1 MFIALAIPA
10 SVLNV
15 AWRYMYPDLGQPY
28 EALGILLMFFTVG
41 RVVSTFI
48 AGRVI
53 ARFGLWAC
61 VFGGISL
68 SLAGVVGALI
78 SPTWLVL
85 LLSILAMAFGWG
97 IMDIGVN
104 LFVASYYR
112 SGILSFMH
120 ATYGIGLVLGPLVVS
135 LVVVTLGQNW
145 RLSYL
150 LPALILLGLAV
161 WTAAS
166 RAQWVLPRSSSD
178 TSTGRG
184 VSIRATLGLPIM
196 VAWLLFAFLYGGLET
211 GTGQLSSDLLINS
224 RGLDEAS
231 ASQWVSLYWAS
242 FTVGRFLTGIFAGR
256 VSERRRLIA
265 YAVGATIGA
274 ILLALPGTPFALP
287 GMLIIGLSLAGTY
300 PTLIGMAPRR
310 FGPDHAPNAVGFT
323 AGVTSAGV
331 AVLPG
336 LGAFLAAR
344 IDFAVIA
351 PFLVAIGVL
360 LIGAYLLI
368 LRQLGQ
374 QAAE

>member
-28 EALGILLMFFTVG
+28 ESLGILLMFFTVG

-61 VFGGISL
+61 VLGGISL
-68 SLAGVVGALI
+68 SLAGVVGALF

-85 LLSILAMAFGWG
+85 LVSILAMAFGWG

-120 ATYGIGLVLGPLVVS
+120 ATYGVGLTIGPLVVS

-150 LPALILLGLAV
+150 LPAIILFGLVV
-161 WTAAS
+161 WTAVS
-166 RAQWVLPRSSSD
+166 RAQWILPTTSAGTSS
-178 TSTGRG
+178 GRG

-196 VAWLLFAFLYGGLET
+196 AAWLLFAFLYGGLET
-211 GTGQLSSDLLINS
+211 GTGQLSSDLLIS
-224 RGLDEAS
+224 ARGVEETT

-242 FTVGRFLTGIFAGR
+242 FTVGRFLTGVFAGR
-256 VSERRRLIA
+256 FSERSRLMA
-265 YAVGATIGA
+265 YAVCATAGAVM
-274 ILLALPGTPFALP
+274 LALPGSGLALP
-287 GMLIIGLSLAGTY
+287 AMLVIGLSLAGTY
-300 PTLIGMAPRR
+300 PTLIGMVPGR
-310 FGPDHAPNAVGFT
+310 FGPDHAPNAVGFI

-331 AVLPG
+331 AILPG

-344 IDFAVIA
+344 INFSVIA
-351 PFLVAIGVL
+351 PFLVVLGVL

-368 LRQLGQ
+368 LRQTRQ
-374 QAAE
+374 QEA